1 MPHRAARTSRAG
13 NALLRSLAGL
23 VATSALLAGCTSAP
37 QEEPDQTT
45 VVAPSA
51 APGAAHLDLSG
62 LPIPRADV
70 CALLA
75 EDSQEQALGAP
86 VAQTGHYGN
95 GEEVEIAP
103 GRVDISHEYGCV
115 FEAGD
120 ETTARTWIYAR
131 PVLRPEARTLV
142 RRARHGR
149 DCAFPESI
157 RFGTPG
163 LTSVCEVASPA
174 ADWPLVRARLEGL
187 FGSTWM
193 GCEVA
198 EPLARPSGSSST
210 PRADVVQRAEQWC
223 TEVVTAI
230 AAS

>member
-120 ETTARTWIYAR
+120 GTTARTWIYAR

>member
-23 VATSALLAGCTSAP
+23 VATSVLLAGCTSAP
-37 QEEPDQTT
+37 EEPDQTT
-45 VVAPSA
+45 GVAPSA

-75 EDSQEQALGAP
+75 EDGLEQALGAP

-120 ETTARTWIYAR
+120 GTTARTWIYAR
-131 PVLRPEARTLV
+131 PVLRPEASTLV

-163 LTSVCEVASPA
+163 LTSVCEVASRA
-174 ADWPLVRARLEGL
+174 ADGPLVRARLEGL